1 MEKINKKEISE
12 GKEVGAF
19 NYEKTNGLE
28 ISKGS
33 EAGAVSNTV
42 DGFVDY
48 KGRPANKKQHG
59 GIKATIFVFVTSA
72 LENMANLGTSV
83 NLVTYFFGHMYYSIS
98 DSANILTNYMGTT
111 FLLSLVGA
119 FISDAYLTRSKTLLL
134 FGIAEF
140 LGFMLLAIQ
149 AHTKSLQM
157 PLCNIT
163 DPTANCPHAS
173 GRKSNILF
181 VGLYLTALGSGG
193 LKATLPTLGADQF
206 DDKDPKERKLISS
219 FFNFYLFSLCV
230 GSSLGVIFLVW
241 LQDNKGWDIALTISS
256 SSILLGLLVIAL
268 GYKTYRNRIPTG
280 SPFTKIIRVFIAAF
294 RNRNFPKEN
303 KNAALY
309 EENEDEMEKLA
320 HTHQF
325 KFLDKAAMIPHHK
338 ESLVGA
344 NSVEPTLCTVTQV
357 EEVKLLLRMVP
368 IFACTV
374 LMNTSLAQLQTFSV
388 QQGMT
393 MDKKLGTLEIPPAS
407 LPIIPMTFIV
417 ILTPVYDR
425 VFVPMARRLTGIE
438 TGITHLQRVGVGLV
452 LSTLS
457 MAAAAIVEIKRK
469 NVAEE
474 HNLVVVDPRKNPL
487 PMSVF
492 YLSFQFF
499 IFGIADLFTFV
510 GLLEFFYSQ
519 APKRFQSLGTAFSWC
534 SMSLGYFLSSA
545 LVDVVN
551 AATKN
556 STASKGWL
564 YGNNINVNHL
574 DLFYWLLAV
583 LNFLNFFN
591 YLYWANWYR
600 YKKVGT
606 GVVADADNAT
616 SSSSSSQ
623 HGLE

>member
-1 MEKINKKEISE
+1 
-12 GKEVGAF
+12 
-19 NYEKTNGLE
+19 
-28 ISKGS
+28 
-33 EAGAVSNTV
+33 
-42 DGFVDY
+42 
-48 KGRPANKKQHG
+48 
-59 GIKATIFVFVTSA
+59 
-72 LENMANLGTSV
+72 
-83 NLVTYFFGHMYYSIS
+83 
-98 DSANILTNYMGTT
+98 
-111 FLLSLVGA
+111 
-119 FISDAYLTRSKTLLL
+119 
-134 FGIAEF
+134 
-140 LGFMLLAIQ
+140 MLLAIQ

-157 PLCNIT
+157 PFCNII
-163 DPTANCPHAS
+163 DPTASCPHAS
-173 GRKSNILF
+173 GRKSTILF
-181 VGLYLTALGSGG
+181 MGLYLIALGSGG

-230 GSSLGVIFLVW
+230 GSSFGVIFLVW
-241 LQDNKGWDIALTISS
+241 LQDHKGWDIALAISS

-268 GYKTYRNRIPTG
+268 GYKKYRNRIPTG
-280 SPFTKIIRVFIAAF
+280 SPFTKIIQVFIAAF
-294 RNRNFPKEN
+294 RNRNFSKEN
-303 KNAALY
+303 NNAALY

-338 ESLVGA
+338 ESLVGP
-344 NSVEPTLCTVTQV
+344 NSVEPRLCTVTQV

-393 MDKKLGTLEIPPAS
+393 MDKKLGTLEIEPAS

-474 HNLVVVDPRKNPL
+474 HNLVVVGPRIYPL

-591 YLYWANWYR
+591 YLYWANWYK

-606 GVVADADNAT
+606 GVVADADTAA
-616 SSSSSSQ
+616 SSSPQ
-623 HGLE
+623 HGLAED